1 MTRGWT
7 LAYTPNLG
15 LGSPDRMEHMKPL
28 NLVFS
33 ALALLGLASMAPIA
47 SAQDPA
53 ERVQFALDMTDRHI
67 EQAELVLASVDNAP
81 ARTELDFAIRL
92 QAQAKT
98 VFGSPAP
105 GYLDRTVRLTL
116 EARGHADRA
125 IAIVRG
131 LPDPDR
137 VRVQLERT
145 NEVIERARQS
155 IEECN
160 NERARAMLRI
170 GVEMQSRAEAAFGEG
185 RFLAALQLTM
195 SARERVLNALR
206 LCNAQENQR
215 DRAEQVLRRTNEVIS
230 RAQDVVPERGDEHAR
245 EALARAEQLQNRAT
259 DEFRLEHF
267 EASIRLS
274 LAARAA
280 AYRAIR
286 LAGGGL

>member
-1 MTRGWT
+1 
-7 LAYTPNLG
+7 
-15 LGSPDRMEHMKPL
+15 MKPL
-28 NLVFS
+28 TLVLG
-33 ALALLGLASMAPIA
+33 AIALLGLAAPTA
-47 SAQDPA
+47 SAQDLTR
-53 ERVQFALDMTDRHI
+53 ERVQFALDQTDRRI
-67 EQAELVLASVDNAP
+67 EQAEMVLASVDNAT
-81 ARTELDFAIRL
+81 ARAELDLAISIQARAKSEFAACSALLCLRRIV
-92 QAQAKT
+92 A
-98 VFGSPAP
+98 
-105 GYLDRTVRLTL
+105 LTL
-116 EARGHADRA
+116 EARGHADKA

-145 NEVIERARQS
+145 SEVIERARQT

-170 GVEMQSRAEAAFGEG
+170 GIEMQSRAEAALGEG

-195 SARERVLNALR
+195 SARERVLRALR
-206 LCNAQENQR
+206 MCNAEENQH
-215 DRAEQVLRRTNEVIS
+215 DRAEQVLRRTLEIIT
-230 RAQDVVPERGDEHAR
+230 RAQDIVSERGDEHAR
-245 EALARAEQLQNRAT
+245 EALSRAEQLEDRAV

>member
-1 MTRGWT
+1 
-7 LAYTPNLG
+7 
-15 LGSPDRMEHMKPL
+15 MKPL
-28 NLVFS
+28 TLVLG
-33 ALALLGLASMAPIA
+33 ALALLGLAAPA
-47 SAQDPA
+47 ANAQSLTP
-53 ERVQFALDMTDRHI
+53 ERVQYALDMTDHRI
-67 EQAELVLASVDNAP
+67 EQAEMVLASVDNTN
-81 ARTELDFAIRL
+81 ARAELDLAISI
-92 QAQAKT
+92 QAQAKS
-98 VFGSPAP
+98 VFGSPAI

-116 EARGHADRA
+116 EARGHADKA

-137 VRVQLERT
+137 VRVQIERT
-145 NEVIERARQS
+145 GEVIDRARQT
-155 IEECN
+155 IEECD

-170 GVEMQSRAEAAFGEG
+170 GIEMQSRAEAALGEG

-195 SARERVLNALR
+195 SARERVLKALR
-206 LCNAQENQR
+206 MCNAEENQR
-215 DRAEQVLRRTNEVIS
+215 DRAEQVLRRTLETIT
-230 RAQDVVPERGDEHAR
+230 RAQDIVSERGDEHAR
-245 EALARAEQLQNRAT
+245 EALSRAQQLEDRAV